1 VLYGNVILPAAVPGY
16 IAGLQQAW
24 AIAWRALL
32 AAELVVQGAR
42 GLGHLISQSG
52 AELDTPL
59 VLAAMI
65 VIMLVGIGVDFL
77 FTLVDRGVRRRR
89 GLLVP
94 V

>member
-1 VLYGNVILPAAVPGY
+1 
-16 IAGLQQAW
+16 
-24 AIAWRALL
+24 
-32 AAELVVQGAR
+32 
-42 GLGHLISQSG
+42 
-52 AELDTPL
+52 
-59 VLAAMI
+59 MI